1 MEDRRILAAIIGLIQ
16 SISGI
21 LLGIIVVLLF
31 FNIFEIRVILNV
43 NTELLS
49 IYLMGLGLFGIFSII
64 NGFFLLRESRGII

>member
-1 MEDRRILAAIIGLIQ
+1 MEDRRILTAIIGLIQ

-64 NGFFLLRESRGII
+64 NGFFLVRESRGII

>member
-64 NGFFLLRESRGII
+64 NGFFLVRESRGII

>member
-21 LLGIIVVLLF
+21 LLCIIVVLLF

-64 NGFFLLRESRGII
+64 NGFFLVRESRGII